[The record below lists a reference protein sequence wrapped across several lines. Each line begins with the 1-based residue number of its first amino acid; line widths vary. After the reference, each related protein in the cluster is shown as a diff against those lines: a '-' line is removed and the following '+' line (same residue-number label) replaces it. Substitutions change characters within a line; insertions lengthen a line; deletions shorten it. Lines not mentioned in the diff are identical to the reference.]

1 MNAQA
6 TKGNTSVKRVI
17 RRVKWGNVLRAL
29 AFTSVIVMGGI
40 ILKIAPSKISA
51 PLNDPAVKATYKM
64 DLSSTVDDSVDYDYL
79 AFMEKQNA
87 QKAENELKEKADILA
102 KSDFTYYDMEV
113 GPMLNSFDIVE
124 VYAPEQYVGKKVAI
138 YNVTDNAGLGEYVG
152 TYTCVGENTDGIKI
166 VVNNKGT
173 YDSIDNTIS
182 NHVYVHTINK

>member
-40 ILKIAPSKISA
+40 IVKIAPSKISA

-64 DLSSTVDDSVDYDYL
+64 DLSPTVDDSVDYDYL

-102 KSDFTYYDMEV
+102 KSDFTYYNMEV
-113 GPMLNSFDIVE
+113 GHMLDSFDIVE

-138 YNVTDNAGLGEYVG
+138 YNVTDDAGLGEYVG

-173 YDSIDNTIS
+173 YDSIDSTIS
-182 NHVYVHTINK
+182 NHIYVHTINK

>member
-17 RRVKWGNVLRAL
+17 RKVKWGNVLRAL

-40 ILKIAPSKISA
+40 IIKIAPSKISA

-64 DLSSTVDDSVDYDYL
+64 DLSSTVDDSIDYDYL

-102 KSDFTYYDMEV
+102 KSDFTYYNMEV
-113 GPMLNSFDIVE
+113 GHMLDSFNIVE
-124 VYAPEQYVGKKVAI
+124 VYAPGQYVGKKVAI

-173 YDSIDNTIS
+173 YDSIDSTIS
-182 NHVYVHTINK
+182 NHIYVHTINK

>member
-6 TKGNTSVKRVI
+6 TKGNTSVKKVI

-40 ILKIAPSKISA
+40 IVKIAPSKISA

-102 KSDFTYYDMEV
+102 KSDFTYYNMEV
-113 GPMLNSFDIVE
+113 GHMLDSFDIVE

-173 YDSIDNTIS
+173 YDSIDSTIS
-182 NHVYVHTINK
+182 NHIYVHTINK

>member
-40 ILKIAPSKISA
+40 IVKIAPSKISA

-102 KSDFTYYDMEV
+102 KSDFTYYNMEV
-113 GPMLNSFDIVE
+113 GHMLDSFDIVE

-173 YDSIDNTIS
+173 YDSIDSTIS
-182 NHVYVHTINK
+182 NHIYVHTINK

>member
-40 ILKIAPSKISA
+40 IIKMAPSKISA

-102 KSDFTYYDMEV
+102 KSDFTYYNMEV
-113 GPMLNSFDIVE
+113 GHMLNSFDIVE

-138 YNVTDNAGLGEYVG
+138 YNVTDDAGLGEYVG

-166 VVNNKGT
+166 IVNNKGT

-182 NHVYVHTINK
+182 NHIYVDTINK

>member
-6 TKGNTSVKRVI
+6 TKGNTSVKRVV

-40 ILKIAPSKISA
+40 IVKIAPSKISA

-64 DLSSTVDDSVDYDYL
+64 DLSSTVDDSIDYDYL

-102 KSDFTYYDMEV
+102 KSDFTYYSMEV
-113 GPMLNSFDIVE
+113 GHMLDSFDIVE

-138 YNVTDNAGLGEYVG
+138 YNVTDDAGLGEYVG

-173 YDSIDNTIS
+173 YDSIDSTIS
-182 NHVYVHTINK
+182 NHIYVHTITK

>member
-40 ILKIAPSKISA
+40 IIKIAPSKISA

-64 DLSSTVDDSVDYDYL
+64 GLSSTVDDSVDYDYL

-102 KSDFTYYDMEV
+102 KSDFTYYNMEV
-113 GPMLNSFDIVE
+113 GHMLDSFDIIE

-173 YDSIDNTIS
+173 YDSIDSIIS
-182 NHVYVHTINK
+182 NHIYVHTINK

>member
-17 RRVKWGNVLRAL
+17 RRVKWGNVLRTL

-40 ILKIAPSKISA
+40 IVKIAPSKISA

-102 KSDFTYYDMEV
+102 KSDFTYYNMEV
-113 GPMLNSFDIVE
+113 GHMLDSFDIVE

-173 YDSIDNTIS
+173 YDSIDSTIS
-182 NHVYVHTINK
+182 NHIYVHTINK